1 MLRGSPA
8 LGLCVSVCVWVE
20 HVCALAP
27 KASCWL
33 FWGSDR
39 GEGAAP
45 GSLEKDCPARLS
57 LQSPAGYPWGTLGLG
72 TRPLGRSLE
81 PGHPQLHVPPCA
93 LPCHSQIH
101 LWRGNQAPPLLL
113 AVGNSF
119 FPSGCLCL
127 GPEVELSPVLAL
139 HRYGPGLPCRVA
151 HPRGPERP
159 SLHQGVPRHHSLL
172 LREAV
177 LDRGPLEGAQLALR
191 RSSPGQPSQ
200 PP

>member
-81 PGHPQLHVPPCA
+81 PGHPQLHVATLCTPMPLPDPSVERESSTSPASGSGEQLFPLWLPVSGPRSRVVPCSSPPPLRAWPA
-93 LPCHSQIH
+93 LPCSSPKGA
-101 LWRGNQAPPLLL
+101 RKTKPTPRSAPPPLT
-113 AVGNSF
+113 APQG
-119 FPSGCLCL
+119 GCA
-127 GPEVELSPVLAL
+127 G
-139 HRYGPGLPCRVA
+139 
-151 HPRGPERP
+151 
-159 SLHQGVPRHHSLL
+159 
-172 LREAV
+172 
-177 LDRGPLEGAQLALR
+177 
-191 RSSPGQPSQ
+191 
-200 PP
+200 